1 MKDVNRKDVYSEGL
15 ARRPENLTR
24 RDVIRTKI
32 KEIEESI
39 QLVKD
44 NLPDNFAD
52 FSGLGLIKDGIYKR
66 LEFAIESV
74 FDICE
79 IINSD
84 LNLGIPTDD
93 ESILDNLFKAG
104 VLKEEIREKLKSMK
118 AFRNI
123 LVHQHGKVDDALAFQ
138 ILNQHIDDFSIF
150 IDFIT
155 DFLG

>member
-1 MKDVNRKDVYSEGL
+1 MKDVNRKDVYSES
-15 ARRPENLTR
+15 LTR

-44 NLPDNFAD
+44 NLPDNFPD

-93 ESILDNLFKAG
+93 ESILDNLFEAG

-123 LVHQHGKVDDALAFQ
+123 LVHQYGKVDDALAFQ
-138 ILNQHIDDFSIF
+138 ILNEHIDDFSIF
-150 IDFIT
+150 VEFIT
-155 DFLG
+155 DFLGNIR